1 MMAALADMDI
11 LLLKIGL
18 MGYDLNL
25 AGYKNKISP
34 MSFFLISAPRAECK
48 VNSNRLVPIGLA
60 TTE

>member
-34 MSFFLISAPRAECK
+34 MSFF
-48 VNSNRLVPIGLA
+48 
-60 TTE
+60 